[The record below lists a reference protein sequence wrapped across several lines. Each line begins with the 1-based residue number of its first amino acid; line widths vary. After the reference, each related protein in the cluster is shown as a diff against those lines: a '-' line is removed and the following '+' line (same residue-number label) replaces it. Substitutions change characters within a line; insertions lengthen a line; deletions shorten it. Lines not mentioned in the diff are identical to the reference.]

1 MQMFSYK
8 TNKCE
13 FLQMRLAELKEI
25 SGDSDMRRYLKI
37 WKGDHDTSN
46 GNQWAEW
53 TYKFI
58 INF

>member
-37 WKGDHDTSN
+37 
-46 GNQWAEW
+46 
-53 TYKFI
+53 
-58 INF
+58 

>member
-8 TNKCE
+8 TYKCE

-25 SGDSDMRRYLKI
+25 SGDSDMRGYLKI
-37 WKGDHDTSN
+37 WKGDHDTSS

-53 TYKFI
+53 TYKLI